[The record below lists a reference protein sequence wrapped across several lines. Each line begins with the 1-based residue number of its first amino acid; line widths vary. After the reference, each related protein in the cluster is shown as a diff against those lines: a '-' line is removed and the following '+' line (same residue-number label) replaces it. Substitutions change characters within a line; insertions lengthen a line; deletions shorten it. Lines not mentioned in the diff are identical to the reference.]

1 MKGRLAAAASAVV
14 LVVGCQSLSYYT
26 QAIGG
31 HLKVMAHARP
41 VEDWLADPATDAQL
55 RQRLETA
62 RRIRAFASKELGLPD
77 NGSYLAY
84 AELNRPAVVWNVFAA
99 PVFSVEP
106 KAECFPFT
114 GCVSYR
120 GFYAEADARRHA
132 DKLRADGYDVHVGG
146 VPAYS
151 TLGWFDDPLLSTF
164 IRYPDAQL
172 ARLVFHEL
180 SHQLVYAKGDTTFN
194 ESFAVTVEEEG
205 VRRWLQA
212 EGRSGELD
220 AFRATQARQREF
232 ARRVSQTRERLAL
245 VYGTSESRE
254 HMLEQKR
261 GEWQRLRAVL
271 SRDSRR
277 AEQCLPR
284 LHRRLYR
291 AGAGIRAVARRE
303 RQPRSVLPADESA
316 GDEAR
321 RARGVR
327 QEIGISTAFVNAGR
341 THKRSNQ
348 ACRWASTGRCS
359 IGSRIHSCTWQPSG
373 MSPMVRLLPPR

>member
-1 MKGRLAAAASAVV
+1 MKWRLAAAASAVV

-31 HLKVMAHARP
+31 HLKVMANARP

-99 PVFSVEP
+99 PVFAVEP

-120 GFYAEADARRHA
+120 GFYSEADARRHA
-132 DKLRADGYDVHVGG
+132 EKLREDGYDVHVGG

-212 EGRSGELD
+212 EGRSGELES
-220 AFRATQARQREF
+220 FRTTQARQREF

-245 VYGTSESRE
+245 VYRTSESRE

-261 GEWQRLRAVL
+261 GEWQRLRQSYPGIPAEPNNAFLASIAAYTELVPAFEQL
-271 SRDSRR
+271 LAESGSLETFYRRTKALATKR
-277 AEQCLPR
+277 AE
-284 LHRRLYR
+284 
-291 AGAGIRAVARRE
+291 RE
-303 RQPRSVLPADESA
+303 
-316 GDEAR
+316 
-321 RARGVR
+321 
-327 QEIGISTAFVNAGR
+327 AFVRKSGYR
-341 THKRSNQ
+341 P
-348 ACRWASTGRCS
+348 
-359 IGSRIHSCTWQPSG
+359 PS
-373 MSPMVRLLPPR
+373 